1 MPGKDDYL
9 DLSAML
15 TFLTLRNTHLLRHVV
30 LTTIILPR
38 QARVKH
44 SENSKKEMLL
54 LLLLLLLLLACFT
67 LTRGD
72 RSSSTSFE
80 RAATSVRAGAVSTA
94 TCRA

>member
-1 MPGKDDYL
+1 VPGKDDYL

-44 SENSKKEMLL
+44 SVNSKKEMLL
-54 LLLLLLLLLACFT
+54 LLLLAFFT

>member
-1 MPGKDDYL
+1 VPGKDDYL

-54 LLLLLLLLLACFT
+54 LLLACFT

>member
-54 LLLLLLLLLACFT
+54 LLLLLLLLACFT